1 MGKKVDTRTARDLNE
16 LLHDMMVTFG
26 HSSGAGI
33 VAVVNEADMTLPQ
46 IIILGLLQQGPQTVS
61 RLSEMI
67 QLTPG
72 AVSRLVDRMVR
83 KGLVSRREGND
94 DRRQKMLSLTPGG
107 RRLRERVE
115 RASTGSFAAALSGLD
130 SALAVELKNVLKR
143 VVAALCSRPSTAG
156 E

>member
-1 MGKKVDTRTARDLNE
+1 MGKKADARTARDLNE
-16 LLHDMMVTFG
+16 LIHDMMVAFG
-26 HSSGAGI
+26 PTSGSGI
-33 VAVVNEADMTLPQ
+33 VAVVNEADLTLPQ

-61 RLSEMI
+61 SLSEMI
-67 QLTPG
+67 KLTPG

-94 DRRQKMLSLTPGG
+94 DRRQKMLSLTPAG

-130 SALAVELKNVLKR
+130 AALAIELKNVLKR
-143 VVAALCSRPSTAG
+143 VVAALCSPSSTT
-156 E
+156 ER